1 MLRLLG
7 WIGRQT
13 IWARGA
19 IPESEGVYRTVR
31 RIWLPAVDLVFMLIG
46 LSARRFGV
54 PTLSGFFT
62 VPEMETFGRIIFWA
76 GFAAL
81 IGVVF
86 PRLWPL
92 EIIAKSVL
100 SGAFTA
106 FVVAVLALTTVGYQS
121 RGFTAGLAIIA
132 VILCLI
138 RLSGVAAERRDAR
151 ARKVLTDRLGR
162 DL

>member
-7 WIGRQT
+7 WVGRQT

-19 IPESEGVYRTVR
+19 IPESEGVYRSVR
-31 RIWLPAVDLVFMLIG
+31 RIWLPLVDLVFMLIG
-46 LSARRFGV
+46 LSASRYGV

-62 VPEMETFGRIIFWA
+62 IPEMEIFGRIIFWA
-76 GFAAL
+76 ALAAL
-81 IGVVF
+81 VGVAF

-92 EIIAKSVL
+92 ELVAKSVL

-106 FVVAVLALTTVGYQS
+106 FVVAVAALTTAGYQS
-121 RGFTAGLAIIA
+121 RGFTAGLALIA
-132 VILCLI
+132 VFLCLI

-151 ARKVLTDRLGR
+151 ARRTIAHRLGR